1 MLKNIKIACI
11 LVLDFS
17 NTFYGIFKANFIME
31 GGKPM
36 PMVKDKNQESEF
48 SLPLENIDTK
58 ETLRMAK
65 EVGMGL

>member
-36 PMVKDKNQESEF
+36 PMVKDKN
-48 SLPLENIDTK
+48 
-58 ETLRMAK
+58 
-65 EVGMGL
+65 